1 MKHYSDIE
9 LKIFLTIYSQRLEEN
24 VVDFLNDEVVDPNLL
39 YKPAIKTFLLYTCS
53 VVLREYYNNIDE
65 LIIELLNQ
73 IGSEVDNITRSVF
86 PESRS
91 ARSEMLSA
99 FNDYRELEKTQGL
112 NSVRRIEENFSKNV
126 YRYGSIDTSGILQHF
141 TNLLREN
148 V

>member
-99 FNDYRELEKTQGL
+99 FNDYRELEKTHGL